1 MQTKIAING
10 VVKVVEQNG
19 KAVNMRQAK
28 SKKDGSVITFA
39 TVRGMFFGAG
49 RDENGNNVT
58 GFIDIE
64 CGGTSALRMVNVKKG
79 DLVYVKGRLDS
90 NSFTTKDGQNRTVIR
105 IRADEA
111 YVIADVSAK
120 PQTQSQPQAQNQ
132 AQGQNY
138 GPQNQAQGY
147 GPQPQGQGY
156 RQPAQN
162 QAQGQNYGP
171 QGYGPQNQVQNQNYG
186 PQNQAQGYGHQPQAQ
201 GQSYQFQSYGADD
214 VFDQDMPDD
223 IQF

>member
-19 KAVNMRQAK
+19 KAVNVRQAK

-79 DLVYVKGRLDS
+79 DLVYVNGRLDS

-120 PQTQSQPQAQNQ
+120 PQTQAQKPQA
-132 AQGQNY
+132 QNY
-138 GPQNQAQGY
+138 GPQPQAQGY
-147 GPQPQGQGY
+147 GPQNQTQGQGYGQPAQPQGQGY
-156 RQPAQN
+156 GPQAQAQN
-162 QAQGQNYGP
+162 YGPQPQAQGQSYGP
-171 QGYGPQNQVQNQNYG
+171 QGYGP
-186 PQNQAQGYGHQPQAQ
+186 QPQAQ

-214 VFDQDMPDD
+214 VFSQDMPDD